1 MNGFLR
7 PILDFVREYAFVTIC
22 LVVFLAAGSSAFIV
36 WRGLAQLE
44 SEYEVVRT
52 EDEGQQKLISGA
64 ASLKAD
70 RETIAA
76 AAQEMTSNL
85 LIEEN
90 LADNLGYFY
99 KIEDQ
104 SRARISDLH
113 QLASPVGAA
122 NSTSKSVPFTVNIT
136 GSFSQVFSFLYQLE
150 HGPRLMRITAFTFDR
165 KAQTSDS
172 VVLEL
177 NLDMLARP

>member
-1 MNGFLR
+1 MSAFFSR
-7 PILDFVREYAFVTIC
+7 ILDLISEYAFLAIC
-22 LVVFLAAGSSAFIV
+22 SVVFLGAGTSAFIV

-64 ASLKAD
+64 ASLRAD
-70 RETIAA
+70 RETITA
-76 AAQEMTSNL
+76 AAQEMRSNL

-104 SRARISDLH
+104 SRARISELH
-113 QLASPVGAA
+113 QLAAPLNATNG
-122 NSTSKSVPFTVNIT
+122 TSKSVPFTVNVT
-136 GSFSQVFSFLYQLE
+136 GSFSQVFSFLHQLE

-177 NLDMLARP
+177 NLEMLGRP